1 MFIYLEILNLKIDD
15 KYFWTL
21 SKWCVVVCVTMYIPG
36 KEAAMVLRSTT
47 VVVWF
52 ILILCLF
59 HPHHAP
65 KIQLFW
71 FDYHKSSKL
80 QFVIRVSASAI
91 TNYVKFV
98 HSTWTQTIQI
108 QHWDKNLYALSIN
121 YSPLPWVLCHL
132 LALALNKTNV
142 QFQILHGL
150 YTMQIQI
157 ISGSLGHSFSS
168 LWVICALGGWLVM
181 YSPCKRHWCHPF
193 YLCSIHFLL
202 SPAPAW
208 CWWWL
213 GPDLAPG
220 HGHQRNWVLAA
231 GWSPAGTSTSPALP
245 RHISGAPLQ
254 TS

>member
-1 MFIYLEILNLKIDD
+1 MSIP
-15 KYFWTL
+15 
-21 SKWCVVVCVTMYIPG
+21 SAWCT
-36 KEAAMVLRSTT
+36 KDSA
-47 VVVWF
+47 
-52 ILILCLF
+52 ILI
-59 HPHHAP
+59 
-65 KIQLFW
+65 W

-208 CWWWL
+208 CWCWL
-213 GPDLAPG
+213 GPDLHLATATREIGSWPLVGRQLAP
-220 HGHQRNWVLAA
+220 A
-231 GWSPAGTSTSPALP
+231 PAPRCRVTSPVP
-245 RHISGAPLQ
+245 PLQ

>member
-1 MFIYLEILNLKIDD
+1 
-15 KYFWTL
+15 
-21 SKWCVVVCVTMYIPG
+21 
-36 KEAAMVLRSTT
+36 MVLRSTT

-59 HPHHAP
+59 HPHDDAP

-71 FDYHKSSKL
+71 FEYHKSSKL

-157 ISGSLGHSFSS
+157 ISGSLGHS
-168 LWVICALGGWLVM
+168 WL
-181 YSPCKRHWCHPF
+181 
-193 YLCSIHFLL
+193 FLL
-202 SPAPAW
+202 WP
-208 CWWWL
+208 WWNMQFASQNL
-213 GPDLAPG
+213 VKTL
-220 HGHQRNWVLAA
+220 
-231 GWSPAGTSTSPALP
+231 
-245 RHISGAPLQ
+245 
-254 TS
+254 